1 MKKNLKALKNIFHRD
16 KSKLKD
22 NNEVKLSDNLSK
34 PENDV
39 KKNGSALSGIYNKN
53 KDFLSKLF
61 NYNKTSN
68 VSNLTE
74 IYLRN
79 KEYDDEVD
87 NSEKDSI
94 AQTSSFLQKVPSLD
108 QIPFNNET
116 EINSNTSNDEI
127 TNLEDSSNGSGFTNI
142 FSTSSLVD
150 DNLNINEESTDSP
163 NKTKKDYMKMSISE
177 LINYNYCKIDESAS
191 DEDYYHNL
199 NLSDFPKPKNL
210 KEYNREHWLVSKLVK
225 YLKTGNATATY
236 IALAILRDLDLDRDS
251 IIYSLVE
258 SSAIL
263 VLVNLLET
271 NDIKCQC
278 GSMQILKELSK
289 NKRMAFEIIKEGGII
304 ALIKILNLLDNDAK
318 CLSAECLA
326 NLSMLNLARSM
337 IRKHDGIRML
347 IKILGFF
354 SVNNKQTNNSRALK
368 RGQKNIEK
376 NSNLKVTNNDSTKQY
391 ELMKSVSLALYALSK
406 DEINHYIMLKHGIII
421 ILKNI
426 IKIISNEKAIYWLV
440 ALLDNCSATEAY
452 VVAIISED
460 LIRPLVKRLRE
471 TSDYSLKTYILGIFS
486 KCAQDSVFCDILK
499 NTNCFSLIFKL
510 ADEALQ
516 KVPLTSI
523 TSGVIPSAIKGRSE
537 GPNSIIKQVAYSGD
551 NNEKPS
557 EKLIRNI
564 TGTLAKCCLY
574 SPFILEFLT
583 KSKIIEKLVSIL
595 NYYESQY
602 DSKSYYNEN
611 TIINITKAI
620 SVCMY
625 NTENGKRLFNLNA
638 TKVFI
643 NLLKINNDEIIVNT
657 CHILGLCSLETE
669 FLSSIHELDGI
680 RLIWSL
686 LRNKNDHVQ
695 ESACWLLYV
704 CIARIKNFGELVR
717 NLTGGIELLLS
728 LLDNDQHS
736 NVLAYACATISK
748 VAIDVNN
755 LAIMSDY
762 KIVEKLTRLC
772 LKYYNTPEKEEVLIL
787 KMFLAD
793 AVAQCSLKVEN
804 SLKFGD
810 NGVIS
815 LLVKYLALNLEA
827 KNSENISI
835 KAKPK
840 NIFKKLTT
848 DLLYCP
854 CENMKK
860 LIISDTEI
868 QKSLIKALKGLSNNP
883 LNCFRMY
890 REKEIVNYLIES
902 ISSIDHE
909 IQENSVICLK
919 NIRNS
924 LKYHRN

>member
-406 DEINHYIMLKHGIII
+406 DEII
-421 ILKNI
+421 
-426 IKIISNEKAIYWLV
+426 
-440 ALLDNCSATEAY
+440 T
-452 VVAIISED
+452 
-460 LIRPLVKRLRE
+460 
-471 TSDYSLKTYILGIFS
+471 
-486 KCAQDSVFCDILK
+486 
-499 NTNCFSLIFKL
+499 
-510 ADEALQ
+510 DE
-516 KVPLTSI
+516 
-523 TSGVIPSAIKGRSE
+523 
-537 GPNSIIKQVAYSGD
+537 
-551 NNEKPS
+551 
-557 EKLIRNI
+557 
-564 TGTLAKCCLY
+564 
-574 SPFILEFLT
+574 
-583 KSKIIEKLVSIL
+583 
-595 NYYESQY
+595 
-602 DSKSYYNEN
+602 
-611 TIINITKAI
+611 
-620 SVCMY
+620 
-625 NTENGKRLFNLNA
+625 
-638 TKVFI
+638 
-643 NLLKINNDEIIVNT
+643 
-657 CHILGLCSLETE
+657 
-669 FLSSIHELDGI
+669 
-680 RLIWSL
+680 
-686 LRNKNDHVQ
+686 
-695 ESACWLLYV
+695 
-704 CIARIKNFGELVR
+704 
-717 NLTGGIELLLS
+717 
-728 LLDNDQHS
+728 
-736 NVLAYACATISK
+736 
-748 VAIDVNN
+748 
-755 LAIMSDY
+755 
-762 KIVEKLTRLC
+762 
-772 LKYYNTPEKEEVLIL
+772 
-787 KMFLAD
+787 
-793 AVAQCSLKVEN
+793 
-804 SLKFGD
+804 
-810 NGVIS
+810 
-815 LLVKYLALNLEA
+815 
-827 KNSENISI
+827 
-835 KAKPK
+835 
-840 NIFKKLTT
+840 
-848 DLLYCP
+848 
-854 CENMKK
+854 MK
-860 LIISDTEI
+860 
-868 QKSLIKALKGLSNNP
+868 
-883 LNCFRMY
+883 
-890 REKEIVNYLIES
+890 
-902 ISSIDHE
+902 
-909 IQENSVICLK
+909 
-919 NIRNS
+919 
-924 LKYHRN
+924 